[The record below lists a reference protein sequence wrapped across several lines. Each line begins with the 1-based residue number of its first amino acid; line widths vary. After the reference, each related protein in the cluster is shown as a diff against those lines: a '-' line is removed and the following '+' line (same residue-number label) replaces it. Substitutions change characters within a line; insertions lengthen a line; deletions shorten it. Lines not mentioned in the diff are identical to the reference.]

1 MDIDEIRRLLP
12 NYKINK
18 YHKVYHIDMDNDH
31 RPYVRNYSVS
41 ISKIS
46 SVIDKI
52 IVMHNNYKIII
63 EFLLLNN
70 FKLQSEYYVKTIN
83 NENIYIGVDLYKWY
97 YIIRNRKEKCFT
109 SDGLITHL
117 RKILDLESLNK
128 PVIKNE

>member
-18 YHKVYHIDMDNDH
+18 YNEVYHISINDGNS
-31 RPYVRNYSVS
+31 YVRNYSVE

-52 IVMHNNYKIII
+52 IDMYNNYKMII

-70 FKLQSEYYVKTIN
+70 FKQLYEYYTRTIN
-83 NENIYIGVDLYKWY
+83 DENIYIGVDLYKWH
-97 YIIRNRKEKCFT
+97 YIIRNKKEKCFT
-109 SDGLITHL
+109 SNDLITHL